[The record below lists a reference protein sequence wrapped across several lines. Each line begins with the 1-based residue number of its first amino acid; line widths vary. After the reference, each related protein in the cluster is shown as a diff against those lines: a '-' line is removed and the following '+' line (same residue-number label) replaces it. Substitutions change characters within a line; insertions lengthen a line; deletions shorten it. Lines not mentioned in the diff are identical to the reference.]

1 MEELAATA
9 LVEGLP
15 ATAPV
20 GFALVEAGGEELL
33 VSATLAGVAGVRG
46 IALGVLATGEPH
58 GPEALEAGERRL
70 LATGRPVEFGGRRM
84 AAVLAVDVT
93 ERTRTEAALRES
105 ERQLEAAQRMAGMG
119 WWVLWPE

>member
-1 MEELAATA
+1 MEEFAATA

-20 GFALVEAGGEELL
+20 GFALVEAGGEELF
-33 VSATLAGVAGVRG
+33 VSPALAGVPGVRG

-70 LATGRPVEFGGRRM
+70 LATGRPVEYGGRRM
-84 AAVLAVDVT
+84 AAVLAVDIT
-93 ERTRTEAALRES
+93 DRT
-105 ERQLEAAQRMAGMG
+105 
-119 WWVLWPE
+119 